1 MASMQQPPQLDGV
14 KHILLVMSGKG
25 GVGKS
30 SVTTQLALTLVA
42 RGKKVGVL
50 DIDLCGPS
58 IPRMLGLD
66 GKGIHQSSA
75 GWVPVFADENKK
87 LCCMSIGFMLENKDD
102 SVVWRG
108 PKKTAMIRQFLTD
121 TCWGELDYL
130 IIDTPPGTSDE
141 NISIVEHLKGFDPD
155 GVVLVTTPQAVALA
169 DVRKQIGFCRQV
181 GVPVLGL
188 VENMSG
194 YICPHCSECNNLF
207 SSGGGE
213 TMAEEFAINFLG
225 RVPIDPTLTMMDTQL
240 VTQFQ
245 SSSLFPVFE
254 KITERVEAFG
264 IERHPTEAAHP
275 PATSLHK
282 RNSLKLPKRIS
293 SSSLL
298 PSNYTNKKPTFS
310 STSSSSNSK
319 RHQRSIASKHA
330 SKSRLASVAQFF
342 SIENVMALKDNIMAR
357 KGYWL
362 RNAAIL
368 VFGLTV
374 FFLVMV
380 PRNQKRAIPTTQLNR
395 DQDILMR
402 PWPKDITSDHCT
414 LAHPGRPLIQYV
426 LMVDAGSTGS
436 RIHVYK
442 FNYCKAT
449 PELEGEIFEHLE
461 PGLSS
466 YDNDAEGAAESLDP
480 LLKLALKTVPS
491 FLHTSTPIA
500 VKATA
505 GLRKLGDEKSDR
517 ILAAVRD
524 RLEDHYPFPII
535 AEDGVVVME
544 GADEV
549 NYLLDRFNSL
559 NKKPTVAILD
569 LGGGSTQVVF
579 EPKLVGGHSI
589 AQGTHRYPLQFN
601 GNDYILFQHSYL
613 GYGLMEARNQV
624 NEYVAKYP
632 IAPPAGI
639 ELGPHEVAHPCLT
652 VRSRV
657 HHQTV
662 DGRDVTLVGTSDQ
675 GGQCRKI
682 VEAIFNKEAAC
693 HLNPCSFNGVYQP
706 SFRDSFTQ
714 NDIYAFSFFFDR
726 TAPFRLGEAVTTQ
739 EMTIL
744 ELEELTD
751 RVCKADEDNFVGFKG
766 QAEAEKAVLKNELCM
781 DLSYIYGL
789 LEFGYGIPKE
799 RKIKLAKK
807 IKDYET
813 GWCLGASI
821 RVLEERDWYQ
831 IA

>member
-1 MASMQQPPQLDGV
+1 
-14 KHILLVMSGKG
+14 MS
-25 GVGKS
+25 S
-30 SVTTQLALTLVA
+30 SNRFSVRLNSTH
-42 RGKKVGVL
+42 RSSSH
-50 DIDLCGPS
+50 PS
-58 IPRMLGLD
+58 
-66 GKGIHQSSA
+66 
-75 GWVPVFADENKK
+75 ADS
-87 LCCMSIGFMLENKDD
+87 L
-102 SVVWRG
+102 
-108 PKKTAMIRQFLTD
+108 
-121 TCWGELDYL
+121 
-130 IIDTPPGTSDE
+130 
-141 NISIVEHLKGFDPD
+141 
-155 GVVLVTTPQAVALA
+155 
-169 DVRKQIGFCRQV
+169 
-181 GVPVLGL
+181 
-188 VENMSG
+188 
-194 YICPHCSECNNLF
+194 
-207 SSGGGE
+207 
-213 TMAEEFAINFLG
+213 AEE
-225 RVPIDPTLTMMDTQL
+225 P
-240 VTQFQ
+240 
-245 SSSLFPVFE
+245 SSSDSPSASYSSHISFAP
-254 KITERVEAFG
+254 G
-264 IERHPTEAAHP
+264 IERHPSESAHTRP
-275 PATSLHK
+275 PSLHK
-282 RNSLKLPKRIS
+282 RNSFKLPKRIS

-298 PSNYTNKKPTFS
+298 PSNYTNKKPS
-310 STSSSSNSK
+310 STSSSK
-319 RHQRSIASKHA
+319 KHQRSFATKHA
-330 SKSRLASVAQFF
+330 SNSRLASIARFF
-342 SIENVMALKDNIMAR
+342 SIANVMALKDNIMAR

-380 PRNQKRAIPTTQLNR
+380 PRNQKRPIPSTKFNHDEQLF
-395 DQDILMR
+395 MR

-466 YDNDAEGAAESLDP
+466 YDNDATGAAESLDP
-480 LLKLALKTVPS
+480 LLNLALRTVPS

-517 ILAAVRD
+517 ILAAVRT
-524 RLEDHYPFPII
+524 RLETHYPFPII

-544 GADEV
+544 GADEGVFAWITV

-589 AQGTHRYPLQFN
+589 AQGEHRYPLQFN

-613 GYGLMEARNQV
+613 GYGLMEARNQA
-624 NEYVAKYP
+624 NEYVIKNP
-632 IAPPAGI
+632 IKPPAGV
-639 ELGPHEVAHPCLT
+639 ELGPNEVAHPCLT

-657 HHQTV
+657 PYRTV

-675 GGQCRKI
+675 GGQCRMI
-682 VEAIFNKEAAC
+682 IEAIFHKEAAC
-693 HLNPCSFNGVYQP
+693 RLNPCSFNGVYQP

-726 TAPFRLGEAVTTQ
+726 TAPFRLGESVTTQ
-739 EMTIL
+739 EMTIQ

-751 RVCKADEDNFVGFKG
+751 RVCAADEDNFVGFKG
-766 QAEAEKAVLKNELCM
+766 QAEAEKAVQKNELCM

-789 LEFGYGIPKE
+789 LEYGYSIPKE

-831 IA
+831 VA